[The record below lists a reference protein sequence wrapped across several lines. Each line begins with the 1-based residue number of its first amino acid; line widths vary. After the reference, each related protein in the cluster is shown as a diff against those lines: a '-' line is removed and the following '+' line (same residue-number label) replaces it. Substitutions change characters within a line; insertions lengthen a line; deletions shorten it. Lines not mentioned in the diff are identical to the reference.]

1 MDEFMRNANEII
13 YYIYFGM
20 AGVCG
25 LVLLRGLFFRKTR
38 RSIVYD
44 IVYAYTLIPFILRAL
59 RIK

>member
-1 MDEFMRNANEII
+1 MDEFMRNVNEII
-13 YYIYFGM
+13 HYIYFGM

>member
-1 MDEFMRNANEII
+1 MRNANEII
-13 YYIYFGM
+13 HYIYVGM